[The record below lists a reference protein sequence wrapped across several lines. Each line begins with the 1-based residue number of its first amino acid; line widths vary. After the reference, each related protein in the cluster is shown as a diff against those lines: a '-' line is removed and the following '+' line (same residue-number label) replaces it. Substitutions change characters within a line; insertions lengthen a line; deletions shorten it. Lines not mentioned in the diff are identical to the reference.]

1 MSDQH
6 PFHIAKSLE
15 YGWDVLSRRWVALVL
30 WTVIL
35 WIPHAMINT
44 ASMIFAFVAEDHQS
58 PWFLKVI
65 SVAVNVITLML
76 YTRVVLLCMDDDPA
90 GIGDVLSGFKFL
102 IPFSIASLL
111 FFLAVLVGSVALIV
125 PGIYIGLA
133 TGLYSFLVVDQF
145 MGPIEALKR
154 SFHITKGHLLQLAFL
169 YFVLSMV
176 IFGGL
181 ICFVVGVIPA
191 SIVST
196 IALAD
201 VYRRLDQAY
210 DQVDTGEDSGSRDQK
225 DDESEPEK
233 EIAG

>member
-30 WTVIL
+30 WTIIL

-44 ASMIFAFVAEDHQS
+44 ASMIFAFVAVDHQS

-65 SVAVNVITLML
+65 SVAVNVITFML

-102 IPFSIASLL
+102 IPFTIASLF
-111 FFLAVLVGSVALIV
+111 FFLLVLVGSVALIV

-133 TGLYSFLVVDQF
+133 TGLYSFLIVDQF
-145 MGPIEALKR
+145 MGPLEALKR

-169 YFVLSMV
+169 YFVLCMV

-196 IALAD
+196 VALAD

-210 DQVDTGEDSGSRDQK
+210 DQVNEGEDAGKSALK
-225 DDESEPEK
+225 DESEPEE